1 MVFQSLNGDAERAR
15 VRLLLG
21 IILLTA
27 LLLRLWCFV
36 GLRGADDFSIAT
48 HALRLL
54 QSGPWLPMG
63 HYDARIGLY
72 YPLALIYW
80 IFGVGEWQTVGIVI
94 LASLVGVWLA
104 YAIGR
109 RMAGTAAG
117 LLAALTLSVFPLDIV
132 NASQLLP
139 DLPMGVTSAMAFYLS
154 RRVIDAGRPYF
165 WAVAAGLTWGFAYLI
180 KIEAALLALPLLWL
194 VWSNRR
200 HWRPLSIVFV
210 SAMAVVVAESVV
222 YYLAGGTVMHRIY
235 CVTHQGGGRATEEF
249 SAAQLWVFPKM
260 WFVTVYHFSLH
271 YYFLLGGAIWALAT
285 RRASLYPIV
294 LWVFVDLVWLEFGGN
309 PLSEQYSIK
318 SHLARY
324 CEILVVPMSV
334 LIGASLSQLRTS
346 LGPRVQYALV
356 FGFVFA
362 GLFFASFSSLDGEM
376 VLATKKALREAVAQ
390 NYFPLYADQKSES
403 IASIYLYDKGLRDQL
418 HSLQHHNFRTQE
430 TSVRSLESLSG
441 YALLNRG
448 FMEYAWN
455 RYRVDEVPYE
465 QAIEQYPV
473 LYRVDNPGP
482 KLAYLQTRLL
492 RSLARLLPS
501 EFLRR
506 KVVGTAEDL
515 LRPGDAV
522 ILKLGRPGYSPEP
535 GLSSGGTG

>member
-1 MVFQSLNGDAERAR
+1 MIFQSLKEDAERAPI
-15 VRLLLG
+15 RLLLG

-27 LLLRLWCFV
+27 LFLRLWCFV
-36 GLRGADDFSIAT
+36 GLRGADDFSIVT

-54 QSGPWLPMG
+54 QSGPWLPMH

-80 IFGVGEWQTVGIVI
+80 ILGVGEWQTVGIVM
-94 LASLVGVWLA
+94 LVSLVGVWLA
-104 YAIGR
+104 FAIAR
-109 RMAGTAAG
+109 RLAGTAAG
-117 LLAALTLSVFPLDIV
+117 LLAALALSVFPLDIV

-139 DLPMGVTSAMAFYLS
+139 DLPMGVTSAMAFYLAW
-154 RRVIDAGRPYF
+154 RVIDAERPYF
-165 WAVAAGLTWGFAYLI
+165 WAVAAGLIWGFSYLI
-180 KIEAALLALPLLWL
+180 KVEAAFLGLPLLWL
-194 VWSNRR
+194 VWSNRP

-210 SAMAVVVAESVV
+210 SAMAVVVAESLA
-222 YYLAGGTVMHRIY
+222 YYLAGGTVIHRIY
-235 CVTHQGGGRATEEF
+235 CVTHQGGGRLTEEF
-249 SAAQLWVFPKM
+249 SQTQLWVFPKM

-271 YYFLLGGAIWALAT
+271 YYVMLGGAIWVLAT
-285 RRASLYPIV
+285 RRSSLYPIV

-309 PLSEQYSIK
+309 PLSEQYTIK
-318 SHLARY
+318 THLARY
-324 CEILVVPMSV
+324 CEILVVPMAV
-334 LIGASLSQLRTS
+334 LIGASLSQLRAS
-346 LGPRVQYALV
+346 LGPRVQGPLV

-362 GLFFASFSSLDGEM
+362 SLFFASFSSLDGESA
-376 VLATKKALREAVAQ
+376 LATKRALREAVAQ
-390 NYFPLYADQKSES
+390 NYFPLYADQKSKN
-403 IASIYLYDKGLRDQL
+403 IASIYLYDKGLGDHV
-418 HSLQHHNFRTQE
+418 HSLQNHNFRTQE

-455 RYRVDEVPYE
+455 RYRVEGVPYE
-465 QAIEQYPV
+465 QAAEQYPV

-492 RSLARLLPS
+492 RPLARLLPS

-522 ILKLGRPGYSPEP
+522 ILKLGRPAYSPE
-535 GLSSGGTG
+535 SG